1 MLFHI
6 FFLVSLNFVWI
17 TSKNL
22 AGVNHQD
29 QFIQEILLR
38 HEEDMRHAP
47 RGSLKHDLPV
57 VIF

>member
-1 MLFHI
+1 M
-6 FFLVSLNFVWI
+6 VSLNFVWV
-17 TSKNL
+17 TSRNL
-22 AGVNHQD
+22 AGVNYQD

-57 VIF
+57 VI